1 MSEGKYLWGQSV
13 HWEWAQYRSERK
25 EELSLRM
32 VLELKVFNESF
43 FKGKNQNMVQ
53 GWRQIKVAE
62 RITGNK
68 EAKFGLCG
76 RGRDDLGEWH
86 WNMYI
91 INGSPVQVRGMIRGA
106 RGWCT
111 GMIQRDGRGER
122 WEGGF
127 RMGNSGTHV
136 ADSCWCMAKPI
147 QYCKVTTSN

>member
-25 EELSLRM
+25 EESSLRM
-32 VLELKVFNESF
+32 VLEPKVFNESF

-53 GWRQIKVAE
+53 GWRQIKVGE

-76 RGRDDLGEWH
+76 RGRGWDDLGEWH

-111 GMIQRDGRGER
+111 GMIQRDGMRREVGRE
-122 WEGGF
+122 F
-127 RMGNSGTHV
+127 RIGSACTPV
-136 ADSCWCMAKPI
+136 ADSCQCMAKPL
-147 QYCKVTTSN
+147 QYCN